1 MAQQMIKR
9 AIERLL
15 KEVNEP
21 LTTTEILGRLS
32 DRRYKNVPSV
42 NSIGQILS
50 RDKRFVKVTFYKK
63 VKQIAWTTKEET
75 Q

>member
-1 MAQQMIKR
+1 MAQKMIKKVTEKILR
-9 AIERLL
+9 
-15 KEVNEP
+15 EVNGP
-21 LTTTEILGRLS
+21 LTTTEILDKLS

-50 RDKRFVKVTFYKK
+50 RDKRFVKVTFDKK

>member
-32 DRRYKNVPSV
+32 DRRQVM
-42 NSIGQILS
+42 GGG
-50 RDKRFVKVTFYKK
+50 
-63 VKQIAWTTKEET
+63 
-75 Q
+75 

>member
-21 LTTTEILGRLS
+21 LTTTEILGLS

-50 RDKRFVKVTFYKK
+50 RDKRFVKVTFDKK